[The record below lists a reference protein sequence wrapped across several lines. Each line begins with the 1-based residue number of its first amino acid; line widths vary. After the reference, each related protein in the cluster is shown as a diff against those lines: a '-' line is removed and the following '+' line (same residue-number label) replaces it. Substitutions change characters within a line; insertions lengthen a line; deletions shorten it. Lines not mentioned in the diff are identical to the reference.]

1 MHKENAVVLA
11 EIAAPGG
18 RLLLSIPFGMSDG
31 VTLYDALEQFHR
43 ILNVVN
49 IEHAKTIQLGIF
61 RLAPFSMTGTGVA
74 LQRLI
79 ALGDEACRKDPCR
92 EFLLQLRFLVVQ
104 LVIGCTPLLLGL
116 HLGRHPADFLDLL
129 RDEGVVYRLVE
140 VFAGCR
146 YAVRISFLFEVKH
159 IFKGCAISVYA
170 QSAGL

>member
-1 MHKENAVVLA
+1 MQKEEHQPTPFPSSPEGEDLR
-11 EIAAPGG
+11 EIGTCRQALPLGG
-18 RLLLSIPFGMSDG
+18 VGEGFYMVHIHHHQT
-31 VTLYDALEQFHR
+31 V
-43 ILNVVN
+43 
-49 IEHAKTIQLGIF
+49 QLGIF

-129 RDEGVVYRLVE
+129 RDEGVVYRLIE